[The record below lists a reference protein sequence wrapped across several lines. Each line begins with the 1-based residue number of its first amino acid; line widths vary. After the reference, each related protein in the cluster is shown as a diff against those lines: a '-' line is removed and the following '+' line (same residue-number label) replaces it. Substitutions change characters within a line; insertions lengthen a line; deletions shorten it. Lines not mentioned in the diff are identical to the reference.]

1 MADIKWIKIVTDI
14 FDNRKIKQIESLP
27 EGDTIIVIWFKL
39 LCLAGVINDN
49 GNVYITNEIPYTDET
64 LATQFNRPLKTIQ
77 LAMHTFQ
84 SFGMIEIID
93 DILHISN
100 WENYQNIEG
109 MEKVREQNR
118 LRKQRQRENEKLLL
132 GDCHVTSR
140 DSHAIDKNRIDIDKN
155 NIKENIKRKET
166 KFIPPTL
173 EEIKSYISEKGL
185 KVDAKQFYDY
195 FEEGKWIDSKG
206 NKVRNWKQKLLT
218 WNKFNQGTK
227 KEKQEYDTIEG
238 DLNFLLEN

>member
-1 MADIKWIKIVTDI
+1 MNKERPSYYAIIPSWVRYDYRLKDKSKLLYGEIVALSTKEGRCWASNDYFAKLYNTTTGTI
-14 FDNRKIKQIESLP
+14 SKLISELVDCGYITRTIIYKEGTKEISARYLQIEPYLWSKL
-27 EGDTIIVIWFKL
+27 TIPMVENDKDNNTS
-39 LCLAGVINDN
+39 IN
-49 GNVYITNEIPYTDET
+49 
-64 LATQFNRPLKTIQ
+64 
-77 LAMHTFQ
+77 
-84 SFGMIEIID
+84 
-93 DILHISN
+93 
-100 WENYQNIEG
+100 NI
-109 MEKVREQNR
+109 N
-118 LRKQRQRENEKLLL
+118 
-132 GDCHVTSR
+132 
-140 DSHAIDKNRIDIDKN
+140 I

-173 EEIKSYISEKGL
+173 EEIKNYISEKGL